1 MVLEIQR
8 DFLKHL
14 SSQSRGTEKSRKRKK
29 LEVVSCFIF
38 HFDSSTEQKHKAF
51 SAHYFCE
58 ARQQQSLSA
67 SLQSLYWNRKM
78 CIEIKVFLS
87 KLLSCCVFIT
97 VGSLNQSEEDP
108 REACLPSFI
117 QQIHFMCLKKIKVN
131 KLIFFFFESKMSE
144 NIESSLWHS
153 KAPKWLHITTVT
165 EKEFFSFY
173 FSSSSFSVSSSS
185 SSSFPSFS
193 SSSPS
198 SSSSLPS
205 CSSSFL
211 SPGCCPWPCPAL
223 GLGFWVWT
231 PLSVGR
237 SPLSSLEA
245 AGEGGGERGGGGCVR
260 SPGDPAEG
268 VDFSASF
275 RWELSWLQR
284 EICF

>member
-1 MVLEIQR
+1 
-8 DFLKHL
+8 
-14 SSQSRGTEKSRKRKK
+14 
-29 LEVVSCFIF
+29 
-38 HFDSSTEQKHKAF
+38 
-51 SAHYFCE
+51 
-58 ARQQQSLSA
+58 
-67 SLQSLYWNRKM
+67 
-78 CIEIKVFLS
+78 
-87 KLLSCCVFIT
+87 
-97 VGSLNQSEEDP
+97 
-108 REACLPSFI
+108 
-117 QQIHFMCLKKIKVN
+117 
-131 KLIFFFFESKMSE
+131 MSE

-165 EKEFFSFY
+165 EKELFSFY